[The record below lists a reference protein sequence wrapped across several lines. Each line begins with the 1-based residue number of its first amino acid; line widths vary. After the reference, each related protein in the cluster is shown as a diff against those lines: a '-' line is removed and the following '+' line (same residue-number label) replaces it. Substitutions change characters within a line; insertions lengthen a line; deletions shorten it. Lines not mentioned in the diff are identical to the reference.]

1 MADVALAVRGVSK
14 KFRKGEIHDSLR
26 DLLPA
31 LAKRLAGRA
40 VAGDLG
46 ARQFWAVRDVSF
58 EVGRGEAFGIIG
70 PNGAG
75 KSTILKILSGIL
87 RPTTGDI
94 AVRGRLSALIEV
106 GAGFHPDLTGREN
119 VFLSGAIL
127 GMSRAD
133 VRRRFDEIV
142 AFADLEEFI
151 DTPVKRYSSGM
162 FARLGFSVAAHVDP
176 DVLIVDEILS
186 VGDMTFQRR
195 CLERMSAVIGRGAT
209 VLFVSHNLRSVAELC
224 QRSALL
230 VRGRVRAIGAS
241 DDIVRAYTDTMQE
254 LRHRGDDVPVSIR
267 SVTLR
272 TAAGDQRAAYQSG
285 EVATLEAVV
294 AAREAVP
301 FAGLVL
307 DVRDEKYGVIF
318 TTSTQRL
325 GTGSLTLGADE
336 AVAVRFDLT
345 LNLAPGSYHV
355 DLRLYRYDREE
366 LFDHW
371 PSAANFLVSSAIDI
385 RGVAN
390 LWPCVQVTPVAGGSP
405 PGAPTVPSSPD

>member
-14 KFRKGEIHDSLR
+14 KFRKGEIHDALR
-26 DLLPA
+26 DLIPA
-31 LAKRLAGRA
+31 LARRLSGRSA
-40 VAGDLG
+40 AGDLG
-46 ARQFWAVRDVSF
+46 ARQFWALRDVSF
-58 EVGRGEAFGIIG
+58 EVARGEAFGIIG

-87 RPTTGDI
+87 RPTMGDI

-119 VFLSGAIL
+119 IFLSGSIL
-127 GMSRAD
+127 GMSRVE

-186 VGDMTFQRR
+186 VGDMSFQRR
-195 CLERMSAVIGRGAT
+195 CLERMAQVIGRGAT

-230 VRGRVRAIGAS
+230 ERGRVRAIGAS
-241 DDIVRAYTDTMQE
+241 DDIVRAYTETMQD
-254 LRHRGDDVPVSIR
+254 LRHHDVDVPASIR

-272 TAAGDQRAAYQSG
+272 NAGGDLRAAYRSG
-285 EVATLEAVV
+285 EDATLEAVV

-301 FAGLVL
+301 SAGLVL

-318 TTSTQRL
+318 TTSTRRL
-325 GTGSLTLGADE
+325 GAGSLQLGAGDV
-336 AVAVRFDLT
+336 VAVRIDLT
-345 LNLAPGSYHV
+345 LNLGPGSYHV

-366 LFDHW
+366 LYDHW

-390 LWPCVQVTPVAGGSP
+390 LKPRVRFTPVPDAAQP
-405 PGAPTVPSSPD
+405 PAAPPPPVSR